1 MRLIALLILFVSLAG
16 PASAASDREAF
27 TFPGK
32 SKGAAVELKGEV
44 FLPKGA
50 KGPLPAMIV
59 VHGSSGLTVE
69 REYAYAE
76 ILNGMGVA
84 AIVADHFGGRGV
96 ASTVSDQQSVLSIE
110 MDEDAFTLL
119 KRFAADP
126 RFDTK
131 RIGIMGFSKGGT
143 VSVETALK
151 RYADRFL
158 PNGPRFAV
166 HIPFYPSCASQPRN
180 LATTG
185 GPILLM
191 SGADDTYV
199 GWEVC
204 RDFVAKL
211 AAAGADARQIV
222 FPGGKHGWDG
232 GRPYT
237 VAKGENYSRC
247 IYVEQADGTWIETT
261 SGARIADAQGRRIQ
275 EGFAAAVKVCRTLGV
290 EGGPNPAVKAQAIAE
305 MQAAVKKAFGL

>member
-1 MRLIALLILFVSLAG
+1 MRLIGLLVLLACLAG
-16 PASAASDREAF
+16 PARADGREAF
-27 TFPGK
+27 GFAGR
-32 SKGAAVELKGEV
+32 SKGAAVELKGEL

-50 KGPLPAMIV
+50 TAPVPAMIV
-59 VHGSSGLTVE
+59 VHGSAGLTLE

-96 ASTVSDQQSVLSIE
+96 ASTAADQQSVLTVE

-126 RFDTK
+126 RIDPK
-131 RIGIMGFSKGGT
+131 RIGVMGFSKGGS
-143 VSVETALK
+143 VAVETALK

-158 PNGPRFAV
+158 PGGPRFALHV
-166 HIPFYPSCASQPRN
+166 AFYPSCASQPRN
-180 LATTG
+180 LSPAG
-185 GPILLM
+185 GSILLM

-222 FPGGKHGWDG
+222 FPGAKHGWDG
-232 GRPYT
+232 GRAYT
-237 VAKGENYSRC
+237 LARGENYSRC
-247 IYVEQADGTWIETT
+247 IFVEQADGTWVETT
-261 SGARIADAQGRRIQ
+261 SGARITDAQGRRLPD
-275 EGFAAAVKVCRTLGV
+275 GFAAAMKGCRTLGV
-290 EGGPNPAVKAQAIAE
+290 EGGPNAAVKAQAIAE